1 MTSGICGNTRFQPPM
16 SVGWLRQVSELST
29 PWVPL
34 IIPRTQSLT
43 SRFVLATPMP
53 ERTRIKGRHMKR
65 TSKFFRVAAFVILGT
80 ALSATLAFAD
90 DQADN
95 DPRSTV
101 SSPPPLEFAPMTR
114 SERFSRYLGG
124 LGDGESILRAA
135 GSAAIAQASNT
146 PKEWGGGGEAF
157 GKRLGNAYA
166 EHVIHRTLQYGISA
180 ALHEDN
186 RYFVS
191 GQTGFFRRTKYA
203 IASTML
209 ARHDN
214 GSRSFSFSR
223 FGSAAGAAFI
233 SREWQPRST
242 TSAGDG
248 AVSFGVTMA
257 TDLGVNMFR
266 EFWPSLK
273 HHTRKE

>member
-1 MTSGICGNTRFQPPM
+1 MKQTS
-16 SVGWLRQVSELST
+16 
-29 PWVPL
+29 
-34 IIPRTQSLT
+34 IIS
-43 SRFVLATPMP
+43 
-53 ERTRIKGRHMKR
+53 
-65 TSKFFRVAAFVILGT
+65 RVAAFVILG
-80 ALSATLAFAD
+80 AAISATLAFAD
-90 DQADN
+90 DRPDDAR
-95 DPRSTV
+95 PAV

-114 SERFSRYLGG
+114 SERLSRYLGG
-124 LGDGESILRAA
+124 LADGESILRAA
-135 GSAAIAQASNT
+135 ATAGIGQASNT

-157 GKRLGNAYA
+157 GKRIGNAYA

-203 IASTML
+203 IASTLL

-223 FGSAAGAAFI
+223 FGSAAGGAFI
-233 SREWQPRST
+233 SREWQPRTT

-257 TDLGVNMFR
+257 TDMGVNVFR